1 MFVNELHQ
9 GGVRALLAWEPT
21 LFDNM
26 QLPTGVQLDDVVD
39 NILYKYGDTP
49 LYTPDPAVVKFYI
62 GRWSKRRLPV
72 WNKYKALLAI
82 DFNPLENYDRTE
94 LTTKTNTG
102 TQTLDR
108 EGDDTVT
115 RSGEDKLT
123 RSGDDTTARNGED
136 KLARTG
142 DDTTTRNGEDKLAR
156 TGDDTVTRNGED
168 ELAKTGDDTTTRN
181 GEDKLTKSGSEKSER
196 DITLTKD
203 VAAFN
208 SSSYSPALQDT
219 TDDDTELT
227 FTNRDDTR
235 TYTDLEDKTDYNS
248 TETRTYTDLEDK
260 TAYNSTD
267 TRTFTNLE
275 DKTDY
280 NSTDTRTYTNLEDKT
295 TYNSTDTRTYTNL
308 KDKTDYNSSNTRTD
322 DLTEEIDSHIHGNI
336 GVTSSQDMFKQQ
348 IDIIPYYDLID
359 FITTD
364 WHQEF
369 NLYIY

>member
-9 GGVRALLAWEPT
+9 GGIKALLAWEPT
-21 LFDNM
+21 IFDNM
-26 QLPTGVQLDDVVD
+26 QLPDGVALDDVVD
-39 NILYKYGDTP
+39 HILYKYGDTP
-49 LYTPDPAVVKFYI
+49 VYTPDPAVVKFYI

-72 WNKYKALLAI
+72 WNKYKALLAM

-94 LTTKTNTG
+94 YTTLDRDITVTNTG
-102 TQTLDR
+102 TQTLER

-123 RSGDDTTARNGED
+123 RSGDDTTA
-136 KLARTG
+136 
-142 DDTTTRNGEDKLAR
+142 RNGEDKLAR

-181 GEDKLTKSGSEKSER
+181 GEDKLTKSGTEKSER
-196 DITLTKD
+196 DVTLTKD
-203 VAAFN
+203 VSAYN
-208 SSSYSPALQDT
+208 SSSYSPSSQDV
-219 TDDDTELT
+219 TDDDTT
-227 FTNRDDTR
+227 ISFTSRDDTR

-275 DKTDY
+275 DKT
-280 NSTDTRTYTNLEDKT
+280 

-308 KDKTDYNSSNTRTD
+308 KDKTDYNSSDTRTD
-322 DLTEEIDSHIHGNI
+322 DLSAVTDYYDTIDTHIHGNI
-336 GVTSSQDMFKQQ
+336 GITSSQDMFKQQ
-348 IDIIPYYDLID
+348 IDIIPYYDLVDYIA
-359 FITTD
+359 TD

>member
-9 GGVRALLAWEPT
+9 GGIKALLAWEPT
-21 LFDNM
+21 IFDNM
-26 QLPTGVQLDDVVD
+26 QLPDGVALDDVVD
-39 NILYKYGDTP
+39 HILYKYGDTP
-49 LYTPDPAVVKFYI
+49 MYTPDPAVVKFYI
-62 GRWSKRRLPV
+62 GRWSARRLPV
-72 WNKYKALLAI
+72 WNKYKALLEI
-82 DFNPLENYDRTE
+82 DFNPLENYDRSE
-94 LTTKTNTG
+94 LTTRTNTG

-123 RSGDDTTARNGED
+123 RTGDDTTA
-136 KLARTG
+136 
-142 DDTTTRNGEDKLAR
+142 RNGEDKLAR

-181 GEDKLTKSGSEKSER
+181 GEDKLTKSGTEKSER
-196 DITLTKD
+196 DVTLSKD
-203 VAAFN
+203 VSAYN
-208 SSSYSPALQDT
+208 SSSYSPASQDV
-219 TDDDTELT
+219 TDDDTT
-227 FTNRDDTR
+227 ISFTSRDDTR

-275 DKTDY
+275 DKT
-280 NSTDTRTYTNLEDKT
+280 

-322 DLTEEIDSHIHGNI
+322 DLSEEIDSHIHGNI
-336 GVTSSQDMFKQQ
+336 GVVSSQDMFKQQ
-348 IDIIPYYDLID
+348 LDIIPYYDLVDYIA
-359 FITTD
+359 TD